1 VSKTRRVMSLVL
13 ALGLTVIGA
22 IGCIY
27 VLFFAGGVP
36 RLMGGGAG
44 LFLGVGLVWLYSDFI
59 DATPNQKQ

>member
-27 VLFFAGGVP
+27 VLFFAGRVQL
-36 RLMGGGAG
+36 LMGGGAG